1 MNKIPVVLISGED
14 DVLISRSL
22 NTHIEKA
29 LGDEDRSLALEELTE
44 ENYRSAEHFN
54 ISKLVDSAQTAPF
67 LTQNRVVVGRHMGRF
82 SKKEDLSP
90 LLEYLNSPLPST
102 SLILI
107 WEKGNNPQQQRLS
120 PVPKSLLEA
129 IQSSGGH
136 VEKLTTGKGKQAEK
150 WLSESLDRA
159 PVRFT
164 GEARKRISGH
174 LGEDRTKV
182 FALLEVLTAV
192 HERGETLELEDV
204 EPYLGDAG
212 SVMPWD
218 LTDSIDAG
226 KISEALERLKR
237 MLRADGRHPL
247 GVMALLHSHYEKMLH
262 LEGSNLKDEK
272 AVSEALSI
280 SAYPAKKILSTSRR
294 LGKKN
299 IFRAIGLIAE
309 ADLDL
314 RGKKSW
320 PPELVTEV
328 LVARLAA
335 MR

>member
-1 MNKIPVVLISGED
+1 MNKVPVVLISGDD

-22 NTHIEKA
+22 NEYVEKA
-29 LGDEDRSLALEELTE
+29 LGDEDKSLALEELTE
-44 ENYRSAEHFN
+44 ENYRSSEQFH

-67 LTQNRVVVGRHMGRF
+67 LTQSRVVVGRHMGRF
-82 SKKEDLSP
+82 SKKDDLEP
-90 LLEYLNSPLPST
+90 LVEYLNSPLETT
-102 SLILI
+102 SLILV

-129 IQSSGGH
+129 IENSGGIL
-136 VEKLTTGKGKQAEK
+136 EKLTTGKGKQAEK
-150 WLSESLDRA
+150 WLAEALEKA
-159 PVRFT
+159 PVELNR
-164 GEARKRISGH
+164 EARKHITGH
-174 LGEDRTKV
+174 FGEDRTKV
-182 FALLEVLTAV
+182 FALLEVLASV
-192 HERGETLELEDV
+192 YESGETLELKDV

-218 LTDSIDAG
+218 LTDSIDSG
-226 KISEALERLKR
+226 KITEALERLKR
-237 MLRADGRHPL
+237 MLRADDRHPL
-247 GVMALLHSHYEKMLH
+247 GVLALLHSHYEKMLR
-262 LEGSNLKDEK
+262 LEGSGLKDEK
-272 AVSEALSI
+272 AVANVLSI
-280 SAYPAKKILSTSRR
+280 NAYPAKKILSTSQR

-314 RGKKSW
+314 KGKKGW
-320 PPELVTEV
+320 PTELVVEV

>member
-1 MNKIPVVLISGED
+1 
-14 DVLISRSL
+14 
-22 NTHIEKA
+22 
-29 LGDEDRSLALEELTE
+29 
-44 ENYRSAEHFN
+44 
-54 ISKLVDSAQTAPF
+54 
-67 LTQNRVVVGRHMGRF
+67 
-82 SKKEDLSP
+82 
-90 LLEYLNSPLPST
+90 
-102 SLILI
+102 
-107 WEKGNNPQQQRLS
+107 
-120 PVPKSLLEA
+120 
-129 IQSSGGH
+129 
-136 VEKLTTGKGKQAEK
+136 
-150 WLSESLDRA
+150 
-159 PVRFT
+159 
-164 GEARKRISGH
+164 
-174 LGEDRTKV
+174 
-182 FALLEVLTAV
+182 
-192 HERGETLELEDV
+192 
-204 EPYLGDAG
+204 
-212 SVMPWD
+212 
-218 LTDSIDAG
+218 
-226 KISEALERLKR
+226 

-328 LVARLAA
+328 LVARLAV

>member
-1 MNKIPVVLISGED
+1 MNKVPVILISGDD

-22 NTHIEKA
+22 NEYVEKA
-29 LGDEDRSLALEELTE
+29 LGDEDKSLAMEELTE
-44 ENYRSAEHFN
+44 ENYRSSEQFHV
-54 ISKLVDSAQTAPF
+54 SKLVDSAQTAPF
-67 LTQNRVVVGRHMGRF
+67 LTQSRVVVGRHMGRF
-82 SKKEDLSP
+82 SKKEDLEP
-90 LLEYLNSPLPST
+90 LVEYLNSPLETT

-129 IQSSGGH
+129 VENSGGIF
-136 VEKLTTGKGKQAEK
+136 EKLTTGKGKQAEK
-150 WLSESLDRA
+150 WLSELLDKT
-159 PVRFT
+159 PVELNR
-164 GEARKRISGH
+164 EARKHITDH

-182 FALLEVLTAV
+182 FALLEILASVY
-192 HERGETLELEDV
+192 ESGETLGLQDV

-218 LTDSIDAG
+218 LTDSIDSG
-226 KISEALERLKR
+226 KITEALERLKR
-237 MLRADGRHPL
+237 MLRADARHPL
-247 GVMALLHSHYEKMLH
+247 GVLALLHSHYEKMLR
-262 LEGSNLKDEK
+262 LEGSGLKDEK
-272 AVSEALSI
+272 AAANVLSI
-280 SAYPAKKILSTSRR
+280 SAYPAKKIFSTSQR

-299 IFRAIGLIAE
+299 IFRAIRLISE

-314 RGKKSW
+314 KGKKGW
-320 PPELVTEV
+320 PPELVVEV